1 MLAEQA
7 PTPQVVPEVTKSSSS
22 EPSQSSSVPSQ
33 VVSSAAAPASGV
45 AGILDGA

>member
-33 VVSSAAAPASGV
+33 VVSSAAGAGERV